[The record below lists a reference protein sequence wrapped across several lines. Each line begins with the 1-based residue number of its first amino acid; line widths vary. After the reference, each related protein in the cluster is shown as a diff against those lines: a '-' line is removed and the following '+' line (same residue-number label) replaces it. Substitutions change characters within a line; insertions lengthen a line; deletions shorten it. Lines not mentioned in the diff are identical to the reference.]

1 MAGVEDDADGWAA
14 LGLYDPEAPFA
25 DDRLATLRYLTAR
38 GATTEDLR
46 AGVSGGNLPAVMAEL
61 ARRRPGCT
69 LEELSARSGVSLPEA
84 RQLLRAAGLGD
95 PAPDD
100 ASFVDADIETFRLG
114 AAAVELF
121 GLESTLQ
128 TTRVIGAA
136 LASIADAALTNFGQ
150 TVGVSPAPAG
160 RELELTE
167 TTDVANRLLFGAIP
181 GILGAVFVH
190 HADAA
195 TRRAVTTGAA
205 ATSDLTVGFLDLVG
219 STAMAERLSPTE
231 LGRAISGFE
240 RHATEQLT
248 ACDGRVVKTIG
259 DEVMFVGTDAARAC
273 EVALDLARQ
282 VADDPVLPRLR
293 GALAA
298 GPLVRGY
305 GDFYGPVVTTAARAV
320 KLAEP
325 GTVLVTEEVR
335 RRADSSVLTFGPL
348 GEQVLR
354 GFDRPVA
361 LFRVERP

>member
-190 HADAA
+190 
-195 TRRAVTTGAA
+195 R
-205 ATSDLTVGFLDLVG
+205 
-219 STAMAERLSPTE
+219 
-231 LGRAISGFE
+231 
-240 RHATEQLT
+240 
-248 ACDGRVVKTIG
+248 
-259 DEVMFVGTDAARAC
+259 DE
-273 EVALDLARQ
+273 
-282 VADDPVLPRLR
+282 P
-293 GALAA
+293 
-298 GPLVRGY
+298 
-305 GDFYGPVVTTAARAV
+305 
-320 KLAEP
+320 
-325 GTVLVTEEVR
+325 
-335 RRADSSVLTFGPL
+335 
-348 GEQVLR
+348 
-354 GFDRPVA
+354 
-361 LFRVERP
+361 